1 MEQWITLETVYA
13 TETEANKAAVVVK
26 VTESRLSSIP
36 GGPQY
41 DIETELLQVD
51 DGWRVRWHKVPAA
64 GSPGCSG
71 CGSCQ
76 TASNPAKKTVR
87 KLAKVIPFKPR

>member
-1 MEQWITLETVYA
+1 MKSIYA
-13 TETEANKAAVVVK
+13 TEKEADKAALVVK

-51 DGWRVRWHKVPAA
+51 NGWIVRWRKVPAA
-64 GSPGCSG
+64 ASPGCSG

-76 TASNPAKKTVR
+76 PVSRPVR
-87 KLAKVIPFKPR
+87 KPAKVIQFKPRQE

>member
-1 MEQWITLETVYA
+1 MEQWVTLKSIYT
-13 TETEANKAAVVVK
+13 TEKEADKAALAVK
-26 VTESRLSSIP
+26 VTESRLSSKP

-41 DIETELLQVD
+41 DIETELLPVD
-51 DGWRVRWHKVPAA
+51 DGWRVRWRKVPAA

-76 TASNPAKKTVR
+76 SVPRPVR
-87 KLAKVIPFKPR
+87 KPAKVIPFKPRQEY